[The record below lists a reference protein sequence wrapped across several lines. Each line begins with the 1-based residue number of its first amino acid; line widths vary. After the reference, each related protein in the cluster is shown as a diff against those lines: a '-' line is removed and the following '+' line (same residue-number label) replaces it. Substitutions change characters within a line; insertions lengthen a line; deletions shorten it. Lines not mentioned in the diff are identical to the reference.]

1 MEKVYSIDEIR
12 NMLGK
17 ILKDTTVQKAV
28 LFGSYAK
35 QNSTVESD
43 IDILVDSNQTLKG
56 LKFYA
61 LIDLIKETF
70 QKEVDVIEKSEI
82 IENSKIDK
90 EIKNTGVVV
99 YERIHQKNL

>member
-1 MEKVYSIDEIR
+1 MDEKVYSIDEIR
-12 NMLGK
+12 SMLK
-17 ILKDTTVQKAV
+17 EILKDTTVQKAI

-35 QNSTVESD
+35 KNPTAKSD
-43 IDILVDSNQTLKG
+43 IDIFVDSNETLKG
-56 LKFYA
+56 LKFFA

-82 IENSKIDK
+82 IQNSKIDE

-99 YERIHQKNL
+99 YEKQR